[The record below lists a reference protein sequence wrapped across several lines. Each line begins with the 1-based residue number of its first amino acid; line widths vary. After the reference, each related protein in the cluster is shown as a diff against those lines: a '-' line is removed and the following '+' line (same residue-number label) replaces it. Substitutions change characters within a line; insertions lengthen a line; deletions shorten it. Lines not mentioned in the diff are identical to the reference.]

1 MAGSLEELAREISVL
16 TGRLAL
22 VRRECLSIAE
32 TCASEGVFTALFVC
46 AMANDFAIALD
57 EAALI
62 AGLRAALLERGIS
75 LVDIA
80 AERLGQG
87 IEYPAV
93 GIGEGGKSGDQVRET
108 AAPITVAAEPLM
120 AAKIAPKGRPVGRD
134 SGTTAVREPG
144 AGRGPVKPSGGAPEP
159 PAGIAAQS
167 EPSGGENLRGPAP
180 GCAVGLW
187 TEDPAA
193 SGEFICLQQNAPADV
208 AARNPNYQAGSK
220 HHAREK
226 QFYTPKLYQA
236 IYSEQHR
243 WIMAAGGQLP
253 TGWILPAGA
262 VLGADG
268 HVTE

>member
-1 MAGSLEELAREISVL
+1 MVEAGPIDTEAQVLFARFRAELDAASAVH
-16 TGRLAL
+16 GRLAQL
-22 VRRECLSIAE
+22 FNPGGDFARLMLKSVLQSMLNDREWFEAI
-32 TCASEGVFTALFVC
+32 GVQ
-46 AMANDFAIALD
+46 AMAA
-57 EAALI
+57 
-62 AGLRAALLERGIS
+62 RAAGIDVIDV
-75 LVDIA
+75 LNRA
-80 AERLGQG
+80 LAG
-87 IEYPAV
+87 V
-93 GIGEGGKSGDQVRET
+93 GLPVKSGDQVRET

-120 AAKIAPKGRPVGRD
+120 AAKIAPKGRPDGRN
-134 SGTTAVREPG
+134 SGTAAGGEPG
-144 AGRGPVKPSGGAPEP
+144 AGRGPLKPSGGAPEP

-193 SGEFICLQQNAPADV
+193 SGEFICLQQKAPADV